1 MRGMRRLVLGTAAM
15 LSMVIV
21 PAALA
26 APCGGFTDVDDTNP
40 AAAPFCANVEWLKN
54 RAVTLG
60 CTSTTTYCPFDVV
73 SRLAMAAFMNR
84 LGTALTPIQV
94 RVDTAPGAID
104 LDLGAVVCQTTDFV
118 VTDVTRD
125 LSSFPRRV
133 YVDVSFNGNAVAD
146 VGLAADLVVSLDAGA
161 TWSALNTVVNRGSVP
176 ANQWGGLSDIGT
188 TDLNVG
194 QTARWGVRMS
204 RGGIAGSTDLA
215 DSRCQL
221 RALVYNRNGTTSPF

>member
-1 MRGMRRLVLGTAAM
+1 MRGMQRWIVKATGAL

-40 AAAPFCANVEWLKN
+40 ATAPFCANVQWLKN
-54 RAVTLG
+54 RAITLG
-60 CTSTTTYCPFDVV
+60 CTSTTAYCPFDVV

-104 LDLGAVVCQTTDFV
+104 LDTSAVVCQTTDFV
-118 VTDVTRD
+118 VDPA
-125 LSSFPRRV
+125 SFPRRA
-133 YVDVSFNGNAVAD
+133 YLDVSFNGNATAD
-146 VGLAADLVVSLDAGA
+146 VGLAADLVMSLDLGA
-161 TWSALNTVVNRGSVP
+161 TWTALNTVVNRGSVP

-188 TDLNVG
+188 ADLNVG
-194 QTARWGVRMS
+194 QTARWGVRMT
-204 RGGIAGSTDLA
+204 RGGLAGSTDLA

-221 RALVYNRNGTTSPF
+221 RALVYSRNGTTAPF